1 MARVWYNGELV
12 DAVVVVNDTTVT
24 SGVLTPNVSG
34 AVYDR
39 VYIVNSSG

>member
-1 MARVWYNGELV
+1 MARVWYQGQLV
-12 DAVVVVNDTTVT
+12 DAVVVVNETTVT